1 MKIERREEPYGSFT
15 VEFSGKFEE
24 QLRRAAN
31 EIVAFAKKDPAEAE
45 KLMDSYREMIESS
58 VSLLLSIIGLGFC
71 KPAVLDYVFATLK
84 SCLEPLLEHLERE
97 ARIQEGQ
104 NRQNN

>member
-15 VEFSGKFEE
+15 VEFSEKFEE

-31 EIVAFAKKDPAEAE
+31 EIVAFSKKDPAEAE
-45 KLMDSYREMIESS
+45 KLMDSYREIIESS

-84 SCLEPLLEHLERE
+84 SCLEPLSDHLERE
-97 ARIQEGQ
+97 SQ
-104 NRQNN
+104 NWRNN